1 MACKHQWLRS
11 VTFPNTFHK
20 GYYCG
25 KCGLAQGSP
34 LKEE

>member
-1 MACKHQWLRS
+1 MICKHQWLRS

-25 KCGLAQGSP
+25 KCGVTKNEL
-34 LKEE
+34 